1 MIVIKSVDV
10 TKAKRIVV
18 TSALPYVN
26 GVKHLGNLTGSIL
39 PADVFHRFLDLFN
52 VENIYICGTDE
63 HGTPSEVSAMK
74 EGMDV
79 KAYCDKY
86 HEIQKSIYKKWNI
99 DFTHFGRTSTKEN
112 EEITQ
117 DLFLRM
123 YKNGYILEKEMTI
136 PYCNHDKMYLPDR
149 FIEGTCPYCGYEHA
163 KGDQCEKCGHLLD
176 PEELINP
183 HCTICGGTDI
193 VFKKKKHLF
202 LDFSKLQGRLEEWIK
217 SNDHWPS
224 NTRNFALGWM
234 KSGLR
239 PRCITRNLN
248 WGIHVPLKGYED
260 LVFYV
265 WFDAPIGYISI
276 TKEWCKSDDELEKWW
291 NSDSLIYHFL
301 GKDNIPFHT
310 IFWPGMLMAAGKYTL
325 PYYVAGYEYLNW
337 NGGKFSTSLG
347 NGLFT
352 DEALELF
359 PADYWRFYLVSI
371 LPETKDSNFS
381 WDDFKKKINGEL
393 LGNYGNLF
401 YRIVYFI
408 KSKFGGIVPDAELGD
423 DERKFMEA
431 FENRLDEL
439 VKSVSNVRLRESLRI
454 VMSMARDLN
463 QYFQERKPWA
473 SDDESSKRT
482 LYFSVNVMRMITQLL
497 RPFVPSISDRAMKM
511 LNAEGVEWKKF
522 TEFTIRP
529 GHKISNV
536 EHLLEPISQ
545 DEIERAK
552 KYRSKYSKSDDK
564 KKRGGSMEIPFEEFS
579 KLDLRVGKVISVEDH
594 PNAERLYLVTVDFGS
609 EKRRLVAGL
618 KKYYSKDE
626 LLGKK
631 IIVVMNL
638 EQKEIRGIKSEGM
651 LLAADDGETVSL
663 LTVDRDVELGSK
675 IR

>member
-1 MIVIKSVDV
+1 MVEVKPINVAKTD
-10 TKAKRIVV
+10 KRIVV

-52 VENIYICGTDE
+52 VNNIYICGTDE

-74 EGMDV
+74 ENMDV
-79 KAYCDKY
+79 RSYCDKY
-86 HEIQKSIYKKWNI
+86 HEIQKNIYKKWNI
-99 DFTHFGRTSTKEN
+99 DFTYFGRTSTKEN

-136 PYCNHDKMYLPDR
+136 PYCNHDKRYLPDR

-193 VFKKKKHLF
+193 EFRKEKHLF
-202 LDFSKLQGRLEEWIK
+202 LDFSKLQDKLEKWIK

-234 KSGLR
+234 KSGLH
-239 PRCITRNLN
+239 PRCITRNLS
-248 WGIHVPLKGYED
+248 WGIHVPLKGYEN

-276 TKEWCKSDDELEKWW
+276 TKEWCKDDNELKKWW
-291 NSDSLIYHFL
+291 DDDSLIYHFL

-310 IFWPGMLMAAGKYTL
+310 IFWPGMIMAAGKYSL
-325 PYYVAGYEYLNW
+325 PYYVVGYEYLNW

-352 DEALELF
+352 DEALDLF
-359 PADYWRFYLVSI
+359 PADYWRFYLSSI
-371 LPETKDSNFS
+371 LPESKDSNFS
-381 WDDFKKKINGEL
+381 WDEFEKKINSEL

-401 YRIVYFI
+401 YRIVHFV
-408 KSKFGGIVPDAELGD
+408 KTRFNGVVPASDLGEDEL
-423 DERKFMEA
+423 KFMKSFNQKIEML
-431 FENRLDEL
+431 EEIISE
-439 VKSVSNVRLRESLRI
+439 VKIREGLKLI
-454 VMSMARDLN
+454 MEMSRDLN
-463 QYFQERKPWA
+463 QYFQGRKPWVQYK
-473 SDDESSKRT
+473 ENVEECKRT
-482 LYFSVNVMRMITQLL
+482 IYFSINVIRMITQLL
-497 RPFVPSISDRAMKM
+497 RPFVPSISDDAMKM
-511 LNAEGVEWKKF
+511 INAKPSQWKSF
-522 TEFTIRP
+522 TDFTIRG
-529 GHKISNV
+529 GHKIN
-536 EHLLEPISQ
+536 EIHHLLNPISK
-545 DEIERAK
+545 DEIETAK
-552 KYRSKYSKSDDK
+552 KYKSKYSKKGDK
-564 KKRGGSMEIPFEEFS
+564 MEIPFDEFA
-579 KLDLRVGKVISVEDH
+579 KLDLRVGKVVNVEDH
-594 PNAERLYLVTVDFGS
+594 PNAEKLYLVTVDFGS

-626 LLGKK
+626 LIGKK

-638 EQKEIRGIKSEGM
+638 AQKEIRGIKSEGM
-651 LLAADDGETVSL
+651 LLAADDGKVVSL
-663 LTVDRDVELGSK
+663 LTVDRDVDLGAK